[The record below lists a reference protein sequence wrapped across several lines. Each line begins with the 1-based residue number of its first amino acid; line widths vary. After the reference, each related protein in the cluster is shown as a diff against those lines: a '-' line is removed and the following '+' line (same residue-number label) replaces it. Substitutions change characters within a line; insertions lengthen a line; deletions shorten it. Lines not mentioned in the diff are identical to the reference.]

1 MTLAFRTI
9 KISKTSPCAA
19 ALSRTWARE
28 ATREATSN
36 AWTPS
41 DPMRRSITPSP
52 LSPLPM
58 RALCESSRAKTLF
71 EPEICEVD
79 SPDDPRISDYQ
90 NLKDVTL
97 RRRIEPELGL
107 YMAES
112 TYVIERALGAGHAP
126 RSFLT
131 AAKYLPQIL
140 DVVAQLPA
148 TVRAPW
154 SGRVPV
160 YVASSQVLEQITG
173 FRVHRGALAAMH
185 RPKLM
190 PMGEMLQGDL
200 ATGSAHARVGVL
212 ENTVDHTNVGAIFRS
227 VAALGADAVLVTPE
241 CADPLYRRSVRVSMG
256 TIFGIPWT
264 RIPNWPAGI
273 EQLRAAGFTTAA
285 LALGEQAIDITE
297 FAAQNLDRVAL
308 VLGTEGDGL
317 QERTL
322 AHCDAT
328 VRIPM
333 RRGVDS

>member
-1 MTLAFRTI
+1 
-9 KISKTSPCAA
+9 
-19 ALSRTWARE
+19 
-28 ATREATSN
+28 
-36 AWTPS
+36 
-41 DPMRRSITPSP
+41 
-52 LSPLPM
+52 M

-190 PMGEMLQGDL
+190 PMGELLQGDL
-200 ATGSAHARVGVL
+200 ATGSAPGRVVVL
-212 ENTVDHTNVGAIFRS
+212 ENIVDHTNVGAIFRS

-256 TIFGIPWT
+256 TVFAIPWT
-264 RIPNWPAGI
+264 RIPAWPDGMRELQDRGYVVAGM
-273 EQLRAAGFTTAA
+273 T
-285 LALGEQAIDITE
+285 LGPEAIP
-297 FAAQNLDRVAL
+297 LDEL
-308 VLGTEGDGL
+308 VGERHDKIAFVFGTEGHGL
-317 QERTL
+317 T
-322 AHCDAT
+322 AAT
-328 VRIPM
+328 NELLDRRVKIPM
-333 RRGVDS
+333 MGGVDSLNVAAAAAVALYATR